1 MSDDVS
7 TPRSATLA
15 RLKVWDERSTPLVA
29 VAALAPF
36 IALAIIP
43 DHLSGVFI
51 VVDVLS
57 WSVFLVDFIVRVVI
71 WRKYPSTGSGV
82 FDLSIVIFTFPWYI
96 FPVGSSVRFLSIFRI
111 ARLVKVLV
119 STKIMRRT
127 AAVAA
132 RFGVLGI
139 WILGASLF
147 SALVVLN
154 VEPPS
159 SGFDDFGD
167 AIWWSLVSF
176 TTVGYGDLFPV
187 TGVGRF
193 AGLIMMLTGL
203 AALGS
208 VAAILGSTFSS
219 IDSDTNAQ
227 QLNEVLEEVHGLRD
241 QVAELTQLM
250 ANSQH
255 SADATT
261 MEDGP

>member
-7 TPRSATLA
+7 TPYSEAPS
-15 RLKVWDERSTPLVA
+15 RLKVWDGRVTPVVA

-51 VVDVLS
+51 VIDILS

-71 WRKYPSTGSGV
+71 WRKYPATGNGV
-82 FDLSIVIFTFPWYI
+82 FDLSIVVFTFPWYI
-96 FPVGSSVRFLSIFRI
+96 FPVGSAVRFLSAFRI

-159 SGFDDFGD
+159 SGFDDFWD
-167 AIWWSLVSF
+167 ALWWALVSF
-176 TTVGYGDLFPV
+176 TTVGYGDLYPV
-187 TGVGRF
+187 TGLGRF

-208 VAAILGSTFSS
+208 VAAILGSSFNRADEESS
-219 IDSDTNAQ
+219 ASDRSDM
-227 QLNEVLEEVHGLRD
+227 LEEIHGLRD
-241 QVAELTQLM
+241 QVDELTRLV
-250 ANSQH
+250 ASSQR
-255 SADATT
+255 SADTRPA
-261 MEDGP
+261 EDEL

>member
-7 TPRSATLA
+7 TPYSETPA
-15 RLKVWDERSTPLVA
+15 RLKVWDERVTPLVA

-43 DHLSGVFI
+43 DHLSGVF
-51 VVDVLS
+51 VVIDVLS

-71 WRKYPSTGSGV
+71 WRKYPSTGNGI
-82 FDLSIVIFTFPWYI
+82 FDLAIVLFTFPWYI
-96 FPVGSSVRFLSIFRI
+96 FPVGSAVRFLSAFRI

-132 RFGVLGI
+132 RFGILGI

-154 VEPPS
+154 VEPAS
-159 SGFDDFGD
+159 SGFNDFWD
-167 AIWWSLVSF
+167 AIWWSVVSF
-176 TTVGYGDLFPV
+176 TTVGYGDLYPV
-187 TGVGRF
+187 TGLGRF
-193 AGLIMMLTGL
+193 AGLIMMLSGL

-219 IDSDTNAQ
+219 IDADSSSQ
-227 QLNEVLEEVHGLRD
+227 ELSEVLEEVQGLRN
-241 QVAELTQLM
+241 QVSELTQLM
-250 ANSQH
+250 ANSRH
-255 SADATT
+255 PADTRPG
-261 MEDGP
+261 EDEQ